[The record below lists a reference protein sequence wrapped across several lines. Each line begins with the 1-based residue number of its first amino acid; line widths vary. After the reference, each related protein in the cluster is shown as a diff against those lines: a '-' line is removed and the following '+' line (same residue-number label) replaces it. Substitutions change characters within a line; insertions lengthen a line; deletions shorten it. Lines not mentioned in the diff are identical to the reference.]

1 MKISAEK
8 WKVLVENRKKKK
20 KDQIEVLE
28 LKNICLKLKIHLMY
42 LTGE

>member
-8 WKVLVENRKKKK
+8 WKVLVENRKKK